1 LDFNSEDD
9 AMTEFNEVKKHI
21 EIIEFCGKC
30 GDCTTSGTQITTAKR
45 HVDKPCPV
53 KNVLGFEA
61 YDARGRIIILKNLL
75 KNNLIVDDSLL
86 EWAYTCTQCGSC
98 KETCLA
104 IEGGIDTPLLMEALR
119 KDLVKEGFKVK
130 KHEDILESI
139 IKNHNPY
146 GEPKE
151 ERLTFLKG
159 KKFSQTS
166 ENLLYLG
173 CTSSYRQQEL
183 ALASID
189 LLENLGIEFQIL
201 EDENCCGSVLKR
213 YGYMKDFED
222 LAKSN
227 LSNLKEKNIKNIIFP
242 CAGCYRTYKVD
253 YEPVNDTAIK
263 FIHLVEF
270 LDEQIKKNS
279 YKFKLNTHKKIT
291 YHDPCHLGRHCG
303 IYEAPRNLLKN
314 IQNSTFVEFDALRN
328 YSHCCGAGGGVKSSN
343 PDLALKAAINRIQEA
358 RDKSIEV
365 IVSSCPF
372 CEKNLKDGVTED
384 ASNIEVVDITE
395 YLLTSL
401 KKDLSSQV
409 MVDDEGIKLTI
420 GKEYMNFLGKYPEIF
435 ADLSEQSVLDF
446 AIYHS
451 IEDLEKEKEP
461 AFKFN
466 VLRTGEGIQIISGGA
481 DEPDLELALSVTAVE
496 KLIMN
501 ETKNAYAEQFGLF
514 YNEPDEEEG
523 WIDFILHKRTKT
535 LIKMGYG
542 KFAEEA
548 GILDDESEVD

>member
-1 LDFNSEDD
+1 
-9 AMTEFNEVKKHI
+9 MTEFNEVKKHI

-75 KNNLIVDDSLL
+75 KNKLKVDNSILD
-86 EWAYTCTQCGSC
+86 WAYTCTQCGSC

-104 IEGGIDTPLLMEALR
+104 IEGGIDTPLLMESLR
-119 KDLVKEGFKVK
+119 KDLVNEGYKLE
-130 KHEDILESI
+130 KHENILNSI
-139 IKNHNPY
+139 LTNNNPY

-151 ERLTFLKG
+151 ERL
-159 KKFSQTS
+159 KFINNKQFSSTS
-166 ENLLYLG
+166 DNLLYLG

-183 ALASID
+183 ALAAIQ
-189 LLENLGIEFQIL
+189 LLEKLGIEFQIL
-201 EDENCCGSVLKR
+201 KDENCCGSVLKR
-213 YGYMKDFED
+213 YGYINDFEE

-227 LSNLKEKNIKNIIFP
+227 LNQIKENNIKNIIFP
-242 CAGCYRTYKVD
+242 CAGCYRTYKID
-253 YEPVNDTAIK
+253 YEPYNDSSIN
-263 FIHLVEF
+263 FYHLVEF
-270 LDEQIKKNS
+270 LDEELQKNS
-279 YKFKLNTHKKIT
+279 FKFKLNTHKKIT
-291 YHDPCHLGRHCG
+291 YHHPCHLDRHCSV
-303 IYEAPRNLLKN
+303 YEAPRNLLKN
-314 IQNSTFVEFDALRN
+314 IQNTTFIEFDALRN

-358 RDKSIEV
+358 KDKSIEL
-365 IVSSCPF
+365 IISSCPF
-372 CEKNLKDGVTED
+372 CEKNLKDGILENSD
-384 ASNIEVVDITE
+384 NIEVMDITE
-395 YLLTSL
+395 FLLNSL
-401 KKDLSSQV
+401 KKDLSSQIV
-409 MVDDEGIKLTI
+409 VDDKGIESNI
-420 GKEYMNFLGKYPEIF
+420 GNEYMNFLAKYPEIF
-435 ADLSEQSVLDF
+435 ADLAEQSILDF
-446 AIYHS
+446 AIYNS
-451 IEDLEKEKEP
+451 IEDLENENEP

-466 VLRTGEGIQIISGGA
+466 VLRTGDGIEIHSGGA
-481 DEPDLELALSVTAVE
+481 DEPDLELALSINAVG
-496 KLIMN
+496 KLIKN
-501 ETKNAYAEQFGLF
+501 KTKTDYAEQFGLF

>member
-1 LDFNSEDD
+1 
-9 AMTEFNEVKKHI
+9 MTEFNEVKKHI

-75 KNNLIVDDSLL
+75 KNKLKVDDSIL

-104 IEGGIDTPLLMEALR
+104 IEGGIDTPLLMESLR
-119 KDLVKEGFKVK
+119 NDLVCEGYKLK
-130 KHEDILESI
+130 KHEEILESI
-139 IKNHNPY
+139 IKNNNPY

-151 ERLTFLKG
+151 ERLSFLKG
-159 KKFSQTS
+159 KKFSQDS

-183 ALASID
+183 ALAAIE
-189 LLENLGIEFQIL
+189 LLENLGIQFQIL

-213 YGYMKDFED
+213 YGYVNDFESIG
-222 LAKSN
+222 KSN
-227 LSNLKEKNIKNIIFP
+227 LSQLKEKNIQNVIFP
-242 CAGCYRTYKVD
+242 CAGCYRTFKID
-253 YEPVNDTAIK
+253 YNQFNDSSIK
-263 FIHLVEF
+263 FYHLVEF

-279 YKFKLNTHKKIT
+279 YKFKLNSHKKIT

-303 IYEAPRNLLKN
+303 VYEAPRNLLKN
-314 IQNSTFVEFDALRN
+314 IQNSTFIEFDALRN

-343 PDLALKAAINRIQEA
+343 PDLALKAGMNRIQDA
-358 RDKSIEV
+358 KDKDIEV
-365 IVSSCPF
+365 IVSTCPF
-372 CEKNLKDGVTED
+372 CEKNLKDAISEED
-384 ASNIEVVDITE
+384 NGIEIWDITE
-395 YLLTSL
+395 FLLTSL
-401 KKDLSSQV
+401 KKDLSSQIV
-409 MVDDEGIKLTI
+409 ADEESAEPNI
-420 GKEYMNFLGKYPEIF
+420 GKEYMGFLAKYPEIF
-435 ADLSEQSVLDF
+435 ADLADQSILDF
-446 AIYHS
+446 AIYNS
-451 IEDLEKEKEP
+451 IEDLEDEKDP
-461 AFKFN
+461 ACKFN
-466 VLRTGEGIQIISGGA
+466 VLRTGEGIQLIAGGA
-481 DEPDLELALSVTAVE
+481 DEPDLELALSINAVE
-496 KLIMN
+496 KLIKN
-501 ETKNAYAEQFGLF
+501 KTKSDYAEQFGLF